1 MHNGLQR
8 VFSLALGQRLFG
20 LRFREPTTSFSVSRG
35 VLARSDF
42 IAGTI
47 EPSVKV
53 LTLQQQQ
60 TEVGQVRLSL
70 FNPCSNEAATTE
82 EVTTMSSNIF
92 ADLASLAA
100 SDVFPPV
107 LTLVNSTLADIE
119 ANPQEWINPASATVK
134 GTAFV
139 ANLIATLPAIEN
151 AAVPAAAQLVSA
163 VLSTLSAK
171 LTAVS
176 AVTPASVG
184 AEIGNTIISK
194 T

>member
-1 MHNGLQR
+1 MHNGLPLQVSLVLGCTSSLR
-8 VFSLALGQRLFG
+8 TYLGLMTSSLASKMGWG
-20 LRFREPTTSFSVSRG
+20 H
-35 VLARSDF
+35 LAST
-42 IAGTI
+42 AGTNGQSPKASI
-47 EPSVKV
+47 
-53 LTLQQQQ
+53 LQQQQ
-60 TEVGQVRLSL
+60 TGVGQVRLSL
-70 FNPCSNEAATTE
+70 FNPHNDVGQQEKQ
-82 EVTTMSSNIF
+82 MSTNIF

-107 LTLVNSTLADIE
+107 LTLVNSTLQDIE
-119 ANPQEWINPASATVK
+119 TNPQEWVNPASATVK

-151 AAVPAAAQLVSA
+151 TAVPAAAQLVSA

-171 LTAVS
+171 LTSVS
-176 AVTPASVG
+176 GTVTPASVG

>member
-1 MHNGLQR
+1 MFNGLLR
-8 VFSLALGQRLFG
+8 EFSLGFGQLLSGLKFQMPMTSSSALKEVS
-20 LRFREPTTSFSVSRG
+20 EPS
-35 VLARSDF
+35 AY
-42 IAGTI
+42 IAGTT
-47 EPSVKV
+47 EQRGVG

-60 TEVGQVRLSL
+60 TGVGQVRLSL
-70 FNPCSNEAATTE
+70 FNPHNDVGQQEKQ
-82 EVTTMSSNIF
+82 MSTNIF

-107 LTLVNSTLADIE
+107 LTLVNSTLQDIE
-119 ANPQEWINPASATVK
+119 TNPQEWVNPASATVK

-139 ANLIATLPAIEN
+139 ANLIATLPEIEN
-151 AAVPAAAQLVSA
+151 TAVPAAAQLVSA

-171 LTAVS
+171 LTSVS
-176 AVTPASVG
+176 GAVTPASVG

>member
-1 MHNGLQR
+1 MIL
-8 VFSLALGQRLFG
+8 SLALKTGWAH
-20 LRFREPTTSFSVSRG
+20 
-35 VLARSDF
+35 LAST
-42 IAGTI
+42 AGTNGQSAKASI
-47 EPSVKV
+47 
-53 LTLQQQQ
+53 LQQQQ
-60 TEVGQVRLSL
+60 TGVGQVRLSL
-70 FNPCSNEAATTE
+70 FNPHNDVGQQEKQMNT
-82 EVTTMSSNIF
+82 NIF

-107 LTLVNSTLADIE
+107 LTLVNSTLQDIE
-119 ANPQEWINPASATVK
+119 TNPQEWVNPASATVK

-151 AAVPAAAQLVSA
+151 TAVPAAAQLVSA

-171 LTAVS
+171 LTSVS
-176 AVTPASVG
+176 GTVTPASVG

>member
-1 MHNGLQR
+1 MHNGLRR

-20 LRFREPTTSFSVSRG
+20 LRFREPMISFSASKE
-35 VLARSDF
+35 VLARSDS

-47 EPSVKV
+47 EPSAKV
-53 LTLQQQQ
+53 LILQQQQ
-60 TEVGQVRLSL
+60 TGVGQVRLSL
-70 FNPCSNEAATTE
+70 FSNRSNEAATTK
-82 EVTTMSSNIF
+82 EVTIMSSNIF

-100 SDVFPPV
+100 SDMFPPV

-171 LTAVS
+171 LTSTA
-176 AVTPASVG
+176 AETPASVG
-184 AEIGNTIISK
+184 AEIANTIVTHS
-194 T
+194 